1 MRYFTPLATLAL
13 AVTFAACS
21 KDAVEEV
28 VTEAPGNVHITLSAP
43 FNAPAARA
51 PQSAGYTADVDKT
64 RELIESYYVVFTQGD
79 GSAEHVVKVVNDADV
94 RVDDTGKKSSNPA
107 DNIYGVEEKRLDLEL
122 RPGTYKVYAFAN
134 IPESELT
141 SLSYKASDL
150 HALAYKIPDAI
161 MTGSKSFQDKSF
173 VPCEDVEMVPMS
185 NTILEDGGGN
195 AVPQTITVTERTS
208 QKFDIEVVR
217 MLAKVEF
224 QFRNP
229 TTTDLKINRIKM
241 SDLTVNNSTVTPKR
255 DGATMLMNYN
265 DLYTG
270 HNSGTNSFLNAP
282 INRPAGFNTAT
293 LDANYKLPSSDPN
306 YIDEPQALDAHTN
319 QSVSFYVLESQAKDY
334 SSPDPL
340 DGTFVDNAF
349 NLDFDITPSAA
360 GTYTDNIRY
369 AITKPDNFTTIHR
382 NDWIVIPVTIGEWVM
397 SLTAFSYPP
406 IGGYPSARVSA
417 DKSGNFHVAFATPGD
432 ISFYPLIHKYYSTT
446 DNFYLNDPDRI
457 VKYAGESLDP
467 SNPKDEPFMGL
478 TTGAPYISL
487 TVDPAW
493 DAPTSI
499 LSSEPA
505 IDPFTGS
512 IETILNSKTGKTT
525 LTLAVRFYKT
535 LPTGG
540 ETAEQLKAMQET
552 LISKI
557 VIERI

>member
-1 MRYFTPLATLAL
+1 MKYLSKLATLVLAL
-13 AVTFAACS
+13 TFTACS
-21 KDAVEEV
+21 QEAVEEPV
-28 VTEAPGNVHITLSAP
+28 PEAEGNVHITLSAP
-43 FNAPAARA
+43 FNAPETRA

-64 RELIESYYVVFTQGD
+64 RELIESYYVVFTQDKSGT
-79 GSAEHVVKVVNDADV
+79 ETIVKVVEKADAKV
-94 RVDDTGKKSSNPA
+94 GANGKES
-107 DNIYGVEEKRLDLEL
+107 ERLDIEL
-122 RPGTYKVYAFAN
+122 RSGTYKVYAFAN
-134 IPESELT
+134 IPFSYLNGTDNAASKPGYNLT
-141 SLSYKASDL
+141 VDAAMPDLSAATFL
-150 HALAYKIPDAI
+150 IPDGV
-161 MTGSKSFQDKSF
+161 MKSGKSFKDKCF
-173 VPCEDVEMVPMS
+173 VPCEDVEMVPMTS
-185 NTILEDGGGN
+185 ING
-195 AVPQTITVTERTS
+195 QTITVTERTS
-208 QKFDIEVVR
+208 QTFGIEVVR
-217 MLAKVEF
+217 MLAKVQF
-224 QFRNP
+224 DFRNP

-265 DLYTG
+265 DLYTD
-270 HNSGTNSFLNAP
+270 HNSGTNSFLDAP

-293 LDANYKLPSSDPN
+293 LDANYMLPSSDPN
-306 YIDEPQALDAHTN
+306 YIDVPRALAAHTN
-319 QSVSFYVLESQAKDY
+319 SDPSPQYDGKRSVSFYVLESQAKDY

-349 NLDFDITPSAA
+349 QLDFDIDEETPK
-360 GTYTDNIRY
+360 GLGDNIRY

-432 ISFYPLIHKYYSTT
+432 ISFYPVIHKYYSTT
-446 DNFYLNDPDRI
+446 DDFYLNDPDRI
-457 VKYAGESLDP
+457 VKRASSDVLDP
-467 SNPKDEPFMGL
+467 SNPKDKPFMSL
-478 TTGAPYISL
+478 ATGAPYISL

-525 LTLAVRFYKT
+525 LTLAVRFYTVLPADPAKT
-535 LPTGG
+535 
-540 ETAEQLKAMQET
+540 ET